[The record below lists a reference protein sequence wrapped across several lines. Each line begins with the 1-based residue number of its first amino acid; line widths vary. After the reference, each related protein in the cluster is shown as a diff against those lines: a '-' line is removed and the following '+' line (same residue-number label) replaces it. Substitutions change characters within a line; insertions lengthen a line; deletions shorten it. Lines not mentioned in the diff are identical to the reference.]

1 MTQEM
6 DTGRGSRS
14 DRAGALASFE
24 VDAAAREAMAEH
36 LLALMEVDATSG
48 QEEAIVEA
56 TAALCARLDLPVRR
70 LPVEPG
76 RDNLSV
82 GPEGARV
89 LLCTHLDTVPPH
101 IPARREGDVLYGRGA
116 CDALGCAVSML
127 HALRMLREAGYTEH
141 VACLLVIGEETDHAG
156 ARAVARGHDAR
167 PEHII
172 LGEPCGLHPAVGQKG
187 LLKVRLHATGLASHS
202 AYPEQGSSA
211 VHHILDALQALRDT
225 PLPADPSLGE
235 TTVNVGTVH
244 GGVAPNVIAPEA
256 EAVVLAR
263 CAAPVDA
270 VLGEIEGRLPPGVTC
285 EELGRAE
292 PFEFLADERL
302 LGVGPGA
309 AVPFNTDA
317 HSLAPLGAK
326 MTLMGPGD
334 MRCAH
339 ADGEQIAV
347 GELADG
353 ATAYARVAARLG

>member
-1 MTQEM
+1 
-6 DTGRGSRS
+6 
-14 DRAGALASFE
+14 
-24 VDAAAREAMAEH
+24 VDAATAEAMAEH
-36 LLALMEVDATSG
+36 LLGLLDVDATSG
-48 QEEAIVEA
+48 REAAIVDA
-56 TAALCARLDLPVRR
+56 TEALCARLDLPTRR

-76 RDNLSV
+76 RDNLLV
-82 GPEGARV
+82 GPADARV

-127 HALRMLREAGYTEH
+127 HALRMLRQAGYTER
-141 VACLLVIGEETDHAG
+141 VGCLLVIGEETDHAG
-156 ARAVARGHDAR
+156 ARAVADGPLR

-211 VHHILDALQALRDT
+211 VHHILDALHALRHT

-235 TTVNVGTVH
+235 TTVNVGMVH

-292 PFEFLADERL
+292 PFEFLADEDL
-302 LGVGPGA
+302 LGVAAGA

-339 ADGEQIAV
+339 ADGEQITV
-347 GELADG
+347 GELAEG
-353 ATAYARVAARLG
+353 ATAYAQVAARLG